1 MHAKQQ
7 LIRPLLLSYNRT
19 NIGVL
24 KRRGTMSKTAAQKAK
39 PEVLDPDTIRKKI
52 LHILKIY
59 PVISPTMLQGGLG
72 PYMRPAQ
79 WRPVLKTLVE
89 QGKVME
95 TQESLQTH
103 AGRYNMYSKLSL
115 PGTEVTIGGG

>member
-1 MHAKQQ
+1 M
-7 LIRPLLLSYNRT
+7 N
-19 NIGVL
+19 
-24 KRRGTMSKTAAQKAK
+24 TAANKKAE
-39 PEVLDPDTIRKKI
+39 PEMLDPNMIKDKI

-89 QGKVME
+89 KGKVLE

-115 PGTEVTIGGG
+115 PGTKVVVGG

>member
-1 MHAKQQ
+1 
-7 LIRPLLLSYNRT
+7 
-19 NIGVL
+19 
-24 KRRGTMSKTAAQKAK
+24 MSKTAQKTTE
-39 PEVLDPDTIRKKI
+39 PEELAPDTIRAKI

-79 WRPVLKTLVE
+79 WRPILAELVVE
-89 QGKVME
+89 GKVVE

-103 AGRYNMYSKLSL
+103 TGRYNMYSKLSL
-115 PGTEVTIGGG
+115 SGTKVTVGGN

>member
-1 MHAKQQ
+1 MNKPAKE
-7 LIRPLLLSYNRT
+7 
-19 NIGVL
+19 
-24 KRRGTMSKTAAQKAK
+24 MSKD
-39 PEVLDPDTIRKKI
+39 PDVLDTDMIRDKI

-79 WRPVLKTLVE
+79 WRPVLAELVAEGLVE
-89 QGKVME
+89 E

-115 PGTEVTIGGG
+115 PGTEVTVGGD

>member
-1 MHAKQQ
+1 
-7 LIRPLLLSYNRT
+7 
-19 NIGVL
+19 
-24 KRRGTMSKTAAQKAK
+24 MSKTAQKTTVEEIE
-39 PEVLDPDTIRKKI
+39 PETIKAKI

-59 PVISPTMLQGGLG
+59 PIISPTMLQGGLG

-79 WRPVLKTLVE
+79 WRPVLADLVE
-89 QGKVME
+89 VGLVEE

-115 PGTEVTIGGG
+115 PGVVVTHSGS

>member
-1 MHAKQQ
+1 
-7 LIRPLLLSYNRT
+7 
-19 NIGVL
+19 
-24 KRRGTMSKTAAQKAK
+24 MSKVAQKTK
-39 PEVLDPDTIRKKI
+39 EPEELDPDTIRNKI

-79 WRPVLKTLVE
+79 WRPVLASLVKK
-89 QGKVME
+89 GKVVE

-115 PGTEVTIGGG
+115 PGTEVTIGGD